1 MLRTYILYAYSMHTV
16 KNLTVGRA
24 GNEGS
29 YWLTSFMSAETGPPG
44 LAMTGPFSA
53 EVYGFDF
60 YVVSI
65 PDWIAEV
72 Q

>member
-1 MLRTYILYAYSMHTV
+1 M
-16 KNLTVGRA
+16 GRA
-24 GNEGS
+24 WNEGS
-29 YWLTSFMSAETGPPG
+29 YWLTSFISAETGPPG
-44 LAMTGPFSA
+44 PAMTGPFSA
-53 EVYGFDF
+53 EVYVHAFDF